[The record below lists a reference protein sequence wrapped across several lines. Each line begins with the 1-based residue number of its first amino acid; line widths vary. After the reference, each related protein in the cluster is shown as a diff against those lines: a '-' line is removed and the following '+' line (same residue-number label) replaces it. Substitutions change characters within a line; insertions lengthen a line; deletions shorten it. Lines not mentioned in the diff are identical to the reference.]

1 MLNEC
6 KIKWNKFYILKDCT
20 SYNEYVKFGLSP
32 EDFLKFAKQDLK
44 NLDNKGLVEG
54 LSNSKRAIDC
64 QVDWIISYLGFDY
77 LNFNEQHYPYIK
89 SMINEFE
96 AETYFDKNLSFKLRF
111 LQAMEIT
118 PIFLIAKIRK
128 LRNELEHEY
137 LMPQKDEVREA
148 VEIAEL
154 FINAT
159 QNILW
164 HKFISDYFVLNE
176 YNEDYSN
183 IKKPYIDVSINLISE
198 EGVEI
203 NVLYKGE
210 DKQEKIK
217 ILPENKEYIMFLKAS
232 ISNNFEYLPKI
243 FGCDIDTKYINYEI
257 KEV

>member
-137 LMPQKDEVREA
+137 L
-148 VEIAEL
+148 
-154 FINAT
+154 
-159 QNILW
+159 
-164 HKFISDYFVLNE
+164 
-176 YNEDYSN
+176 
-183 IKKPYIDVSINLISE
+183 
-198 EGVEI
+198 
-203 NVLYKGE
+203 
-210 DKQEKIK
+210 QEKIK

>member
-1 MLNEC
+1 VLNEC

-164 HKFISDYFVLNE
+164 HKFISDYFVL
-176 YNEDYSN
+176 
-183 IKKPYIDVSINLISE
+183 
-198 EGVEI
+198 
-203 NVLYKGE
+203 
-210 DKQEKIK
+210 QEKIK